1 MWWPPLCSR
10 SPAELPAV
18 CHLQPLQV
26 FDMTPPTSHVLN
38 VSRVPAQASA
48 CHGGVSSVCAAVVA
62 TVALLAGG
70 PAGAQQASADGKKPA
85 QAAPKAALTVQVV
98 SPQPASVPETL
109 AVSGNVA
116 PWQEAVVGS
125 EVNGL
130 RLAEVLVEV
139 GQVVQKGQLLA
150 RFSDVTVKADLAQAE
165 AGLAEAQAQLAD
177 AQANARRARELDGT
191 GAVSAQSVQQSLT
204 AELTARAR
212 VASLEAAVQGQRL
225 RLVQTDV
232 KAPDAGIISQRSATE
247 GAVVG
252 NGHELFRLI
261 RGGRL
266 EWRAE
271 VPFAD
276 MARLRNGQKATVR
289 LPGGGAVSGAVRKV
303 APTVD
308 VATRNGLV
316 YVDLPSR
323 SDALRAGMYLRGEFR
338 FDTKSALTLP
348 ASAVILR
355 DGYDVVMRVDADSK
369 TRETKVKVSARDG
382 DRVAL
387 EGLLPDARVVLR
399 GGAFLSD
406 GDTVRVVQ

>member
-1 MWWPPLCSR
+1 MS
-10 SPAELPAV
+10 LPTF
-18 CHLQPLQV
+18 Q
-26 FDMTPPTSHVLN
+26 MLN
-38 VSRVPAQASA
+38 VFSVPAQRSA
-48 CHGGVSSVCAAVVA
+48 WPLAGHRTANRVCA
-62 TVALLAGG
+62 VALVAATLLVSGAV
-70 PAGAQQASADGKKPA
+70 GAQQPGADGKKPA
-85 QAAPKAALTVQVV
+85 QAAAKAALTVQVV
-98 SPQPASVPETL
+98 APQQASVPETL

-150 RFSDVTVKADLAQAE
+150 RFADATVKADLAQAD

-191 GAVSAQSVQQSLT
+191 GALSAQSVQQAMT

-212 VASLEAAVQGQRL
+212 VASLEAAVQSQRL
-225 RLVQTDV
+225 RLSQTDV
-232 KAPDAGIISQRSATE
+232 KAPDAGVISQRTATE

-276 MARLRNGQKATVR
+276 LARLRNGQKATLR
-289 LPGGGAVSGAVRKV
+289 LPGGGAVTGTVRKV

-308 VATRNGLV
+308 VTTRNGLV
-316 YVDLPSR
+316 YVDLSSR
-323 SDALRAGMYLRGEFR
+323 NDALRAGMYLRGEFR
-338 FDTKSALTLP
+338 FDTKTALTVP

-355 DGYDVVMRVDADSK
+355 DGYDVVMRVDADNK

-387 EGLLPDARVVLR
+387 EGLPPDARVVLR

>member
-1 MWWPPLCSR
+1 MS
-10 SPAELPAV
+10 LPTF
-18 CHLQPLQV
+18 Q
-26 FDMTPPTSHVLN
+26 MLN
-38 VSRVPAQASA
+38 VSSVPAQRSA
-48 CHGGVSSVCAAVVA
+48 RLPARNGAATGVCAAAMVA
-62 TVALLAGG
+62 ATLLVSG
-70 PAGAQQASADGKKPA
+70 PAGAQQPAADGKKPA
-85 QAAPKAALTVQVV
+85 QAAAKAALTVQVV
-98 SPQPASVPETL
+98 APQQASVPETL

-150 RFSDVTVKADLAQAE
+150 RFSDATVKADLAQAE

-191 GAVSAQSVQQSLT
+191 GALSAQSVQQAMT

-212 VASLEAAVQGQRL
+212 VASLEAAVQSQRL
-225 RLVQTDV
+225 RLSQTDV
-232 KAPDAGIISQRSATE
+232 KAPDGGVVSQRAATE

-289 LPGGGAVSGAVRKV
+289 LPGGGTVTGSVRKV

-323 SDALRAGMYLRGEFR
+323 NDALRAGMYLRGEFR
-338 FDTKSALTLP
+338 FDTKAALTVP

-355 DGYDVVMRVDADSK
+355 DGYDVVMRVDADGK

-387 EGLLPDARVVLR
+387 EGLPPDARVVLR

>member
-1 MWWPPLCSR
+1 MNTPSSCVSNVAQT
-10 SPAELPAV
+10 PARAWAI
-18 CHLQPLQV
+18 
-26 FDMTPPTSHVLN
+26 S
-38 VSRVPAQASA
+38 
-48 CHGGVSSVCAAVVA
+48 GVCA
-62 TVALLAGG
+62 VALAAAAVLGSW
-70 PAGAQQASADGKKPA
+70 PAGAQPAEGKKPA
-85 QAAPKAALTVQVV
+85 QAAGKAALTVQVV
-98 SPQPASVPETL
+98 SPQQSSVPEVL
-109 AVSGNVA
+109 SVSGNVA

-125 EVNGL
+125 EVSGL

-139 GQVVQKGQLLA
+139 GQAVQKGQLLA
-150 RFSDVTVKADLAQAE
+150 RFSDATVRADLAQAE
-165 AGLAEAQAQLAD
+165 AGLAEAQAQLSD

-191 GAVSAQSVQQSLT
+191 GALSAQNVQQLVT

-212 VASLEAAVQGQRL
+212 AASLEAAVQNQRL
-225 RLVQTDV
+225 RLSQTEV
-232 KAPDAGIISQRSATE
+232 KAPDSGIISQRTATE
-247 GAVVG
+247 GAVPG

-276 MARLRNGQKATVR
+276 LARLRSGQKATVR
-289 LPGGGAVSGAVRKV
+289 LPGGGAVSGVVRKI

-308 VATRNGLV
+308 MATRNGLV
-316 YVDLPSR
+316 YVDLPAR
-323 SDALRAGMYLRGEFR
+323 QEALRAGMYLRGEFR
-338 FDTKSALTLP
+338 FEAKSALTVP

-355 DGYDVVMRVDADSK
+355 DGYDVVMRVDGDNKA
-369 TRETKVKVSARDG
+369 RETKVKVSARDG

-387 EGLLPDARVVLR
+387 EGLPPDARVVLR

>member
-1 MWWPPLCSR
+1 
-10 SPAELPAV
+10 
-18 CHLQPLQV
+18 
-26 FDMTPPTSHVLN
+26 MTPHSFSVL
-38 VSRVPAQASA
+38 SLSKVPARVWTLSA
-48 CHGGVSSVCAAVVA
+48 ACVAVLAAI
-62 TVALLAGG
+62 ALLGGG
-70 PAGAQQASADGKKPA
+70 PAGAQPAADGKKAA

-98 SPQPASVPETL
+98 TPQQATVPETL
-109 AVSGNVA
+109 SVSGNVA
-116 PWQEAVVGS
+116 PWQEAVIGS
-125 EVNGL
+125 EVYGL

-139 GQVVQKGQLLA
+139 GQVVQKGQVLA
-150 RFSDVTVKADLAQAE
+150 RFADATVKADLAQAE
-165 AGLAEAQAQLAD
+165 ASLAEAQAQLAD

-191 GAVSAQSVQQSLT
+191 GALSAQSVQQALT

-212 VASLEAAVQGQRL
+212 AASAEAALQSQRV
-225 RLVQTDV
+225 RLAQAEV
-232 KAPDAGIISQRSATE
+232 KAPDGGVISQRSATE

-252 NGHELFRLI
+252 NGNELFRLI

-271 VPFAD
+271 VPFAEL
-276 MARLRNGQKATVR
+276 ARLRSGQKVTVR
-289 LPGGGAVSGAVRKV
+289 LPGGSTVNGTVRKV

-308 VATRNGLV
+308 MATRNGLV

-323 SDALRAGMYLRGEFR
+323 SEVLRAGMYLRGEFR
-338 FDTKSALTLP
+338 FDAKPALTVP

-355 DGYDVVMRVDADSK
+355 DGYDVVMRVDADNK
-369 TRETKVKVSARDG
+369 TRETKVKVTARDG

-387 EGLLPDARVVLR
+387 EGLPPDARVVLR